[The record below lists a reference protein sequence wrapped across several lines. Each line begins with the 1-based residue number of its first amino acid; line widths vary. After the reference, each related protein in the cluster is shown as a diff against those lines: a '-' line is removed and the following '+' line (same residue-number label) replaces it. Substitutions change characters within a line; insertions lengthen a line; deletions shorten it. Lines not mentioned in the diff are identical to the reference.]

1 MHGVLCPRHQDA
13 RCAIWGHCSFKGQP
27 TVLCLFVLQTEKQTD
42 TQLSCKQARTTGH
55 YLLNMPIL
63 INVVMTDPS
72 ISPKNRPAY
81 QKRERERHHCH
92 ICTVNMEL

>member
-1 MHGVLCPRHQDA
+1 MVFCARDTRMHDVQSGGTAALKVTPLSYVNR
-13 RCAIWGHCSFKGQP
+13 
-27 TVLCLFVLQTEKQTD
+27 QTEKQTD
-42 TQLSCKQARTTGH
+42 TQLSCKQARATGH

-72 ISPKNRPAY
+72 ISPNNLPAY
-81 QKRERERHHCH
+81 QRRERERHHCH